1 MRDNVDVW
9 PQPLW
14 TRSRPHEERTLPS
27 PLPAPSAWPVR
38 AIVSLGLLAAF
49 IGFVLILALVV
60 APSAGA
66 AGGCGGA

>member
-14 TRSRPHEERTLPS
+14 TTHRPSEVWAPDRPAWSARTTV
-27 PLPAPSAWPVR
+27 WV
-38 AIVSLGLLAAF
+38 GLLISLVGAEL
-49 IGFVLILALVV
+49 VLALVV